1 MTPIDESYLTALV
14 AEEIATTLPLFI
26 QFGAT
31 IDTDKTLI
39 IDVNRTFSDR
49 INCFQWAKIMDPK
62 ENEQKIIDH
71 LSEYKS
77 VVVHNVGAL
86 KTYPNLYSAL
96 KNSPIAKIVTSGSEE
111 ELTELF
117 GVNTGNADWKMDN
130 GYVGSK
136 KITIY
141 SFNDPIKEDIKNVLQ
156 YVNENKRGR

>member
-14 AEEIATTLPLFI
+14 AEEIEAALPLFV

-49 INCFQWAKIMDPK
+49 INCFQWAKIVDPK
-62 ENEQKIIDH
+62 DNEQKIIDH
-71 LSEYKS
+71 LPEYKS
-77 VVVHNVGAL
+77 VVVHDVGAL
-86 KTYPNLYSAL
+86 KTYPNLHSAL
-96 KNSPIAKIVTSGSEE
+96 KNSPIAKIITSGSEE

-117 GVNTGNADWKMDN
+117 GVNTGSPDWKMDN

-141 SFNDPIKEDIKNVLQ
+141 SFNDPIKEDVKNVFDTL
-156 YVNENKRGR
+156 NSMKK